1 MMKRRAIVILS
12 VFLLGVLGFV
22 CGSHAAS
29 QAFVQADQTGAA
41 AQKPK
46 AQEAP
51 APKPAPKKGVSEA
64 VQTEAKL
71 EPKMPAGARGKPC
84 HFPKPG
90 SKALAHGPR
99 CFVVS

>member
-1 MMKRRAIVILS
+1 MMKRRGIVILS

-29 QAFVQADQTGAA
+29 QAFAQADQTGAA

-51 APKPAPKKGVSEA
+51 APKPASKKGVSEA
-64 VQTEAKL
+64 AQAQAKL
-71 EPKMPAGARGKPC
+71 EPKMPAATPGKPFT
-84 HFPKPG
+84 FPNRQ
-90 SKALAHGPR
+90 PR
-99 CFVVS
+99 ARPNDRRVSWVP